1 MPIDD
6 LPDQVRLYLDE
17 IADCLWSGNAVV
29 MVGAGFSRNAKP
41 VSSTCAAF
49 PSWQELGDIFFEKL
63 YGRCPSQSNA
73 RYLNVLKLA
82 DQVEASFRRSG
93 LNKLLCKA
101 IPDLMYEPSPL
112 HSDLLDLPWEDVF
125 TTNYDTLLERT
136 RTCAILRYYSVVTKK
151 EDLLHQNKPRIVK
164 LHGSFPSH
172 PFVITEEDYRR
183 YPNDHA
189 PFVNTVR
196 QALLENTLC
205 LIGFSG
211 DDPNFLQWIGWI
223 RDHIGSE
230 TTPNIY
236 LVGAFDALDEASKKL
251 LYRRGIVVVDMT
263 ATSVLRRNEEET
275 LDETKHKKALKR
287 FLKYLRNRKPD
298 ALEWPKVSAD
308 ARPWTPNKYREITAE
323 WRRQRGEYPGWV
335 VVSKGQR
342 HSLWSYTED
351 WLSHLSEMSAVARD
365 QLRTPLDLDLAFEL
379 AWRLDRCL
387 VPLIGE
393 LPSFLEDVA
402 EKYSNPTLSLP
413 GNTHWTRAM
422 VFEAVANIR
431 LWLLRHYRETGL
443 TEKWQGIKNAMINE
457 DLKSLPPELRAK
469 FQLEEA
475 LQALFCFDPAEAK
488 RLLVDNWQ
496 SNNSLPFWEAK
507 RAALMAELGESA
519 VARLILKASLS
530 AIREQLGLN
539 PVTDDYTLVSQE
551 SIVMLLRWVVERSGE
566 NDSNLFNEMS
576 ERWNALAQY
585 KCDPRREIESLSAR
599 LQHPAVRWQL
609 ESQTHSFDLGR
620 VTQTF
625 HFNRFDE
632 EALAAYNMLRMYEDI
647 GMPYRIENT
656 TFVQEVK
663 STLPRLR
670 LYSPHLAL
678 VNIVRLGNAKAADEL
693 FDREYLAGL
702 NRDEVDSLFKIYL
715 PAFERTISMTNE
727 SDSLEAKTF
736 KSLAETLPEVFSRL
750 CYKCSSEYRR
760 KLAEILLVIYK
771 LNPEKRRMFTEI
783 RQFAYRLFN
792 SMSFKERLSLVPS
805 LINSPVP
812 DHLSEVER
820 IRQEFVN
827 PLVWINRAEL
837 PRGEEQPLM
846 IQEERIDE
854 LFNQLTS
861 STQHHDWTMTL
872 LAWLHE
878 WGKLNEQQSERLGR
892 MLWNSVEAPRVPA
905 VIGYYSFEC
914 INKLPHPEDIDPQQ
928 RVKEHLR
935 LMIYERMGG
944 SRLDN
949 VLEKFLEELEKSVE
963 VVQWSKTEA
972 LEFVAQFLIWWHR
985 HKHLLNHR
993 DPGPFGPPAEHTK
1006 RTIRKIVHALSAIF
1020 LHLPDN
1026 SEEDTGPLREFLL
1039 ELARHN
1045 IPTKVSDVA
1054 ILSNVA
1060 EVREELLEQVK
1071 KALLENDRDI
1081 VIDALYAA
1089 RVLARK
1095 LVNEESTG
1103 EFAPIAMILVQ
1114 GVQWRHRPALA
1125 YRLLIVA
1132 DLVKEQ
1138 HWFLSLDVLAA
1149 LLAGLEKIAEETSS
1163 GIRGNDEG
1171 GVITIRAS
1179 AASLAFALSEY
1190 YQESGLG
1197 EPTEIQRW
1205 REICSDP
1212 NEFSEVKNSWLITSG

>member
-41 VSSTCAAF
+41 VSSTTATF

-63 YGRCPSQSNA
+63 YGSCPSQSNA

-82 DQVEASFRRSG
+82 DQVEAIFSRPVLS
-93 LNKLLCKA
+93 KLLRNA

-112 HSDLLDLPWEDVF
+112 HSNLLNLPWKDVF
-125 TTNYDTLLERT
+125 TTNYDTLLERA
-136 RTCAILRYYSVVTKK
+136 RTSAILRYYSVVTKK
-151 EDLLHQNKPRIVK
+151 EDLLHQNQPRIVK
-164 LHGSFPSH
+164 LHGSLPSS
-172 PFVITEEDYRR
+172 PFIITEEDYRR

-223 RDHIGSE
+223 RDHIGQE

-236 LVGAFDALDEASKKL
+236 LVGAFNTLDDANKIL
-251 LYRRGIVVVDMT
+251 LKRRGIVVVNMT
-263 ATSVLRRNEEET
+263 DPSIPGTN
-275 LDETKHKKALKR
+275 HKKALDK
-287 FLKYLRNRKPD
+287 FLKYLRDRKPG
-298 ALEWPKVSAD
+298 ALEWPTGSD
-308 ARPWTPNKYREITAE
+308 NARSWAPNRYREITAE

-335 VVSKGQR
+335 VVPKGQR
-342 HSLWSYTED
+342 HSLWSDTED
-351 WLSHLSEMSAVARD
+351 WLSYLSEMSVAARA
-365 QLRTPLDLDLAFEL
+365 QLETFLDLDLAFEL

-387 VPLIGE
+387 VPLIGKF
-393 LPSFLEDVA
+393 PSFLEDVA

-413 GNTHWTRAM
+413 ENTHWTRAM
-422 VFEAVANIR
+422 IFEAVANIR
-431 LWLLRHYRETGL
+431 LWLLRYYRETGL
-443 TEKWQGIKNAMINE
+443 SEKWQGVKNAMVNE
-457 DLKSLPPELRAK
+457 DLESLPPELRAK

-475 LQALFCFDPAEAK
+475 LQALFRFDPAEAK
-488 RLLVDNWQ
+488 WLLVDNWQ

-539 PVTDDYTLVSQE
+539 PVANDYTLVSQE

-599 LQHPAVRWQL
+599 LQHPAVRWQP

-620 VTQTF
+620 VINTF
-625 HFNRFDE
+625 HFGGFDE
-632 EALAAYNMLRMYEDI
+632 EALVAYNMLRMYEDI

-670 LYSPHLAL
+670 LYSPHWAL

-693 FDREYLAGL
+693 FDREYLASL
-702 NRDEVDSLFKIYL
+702 NRDEVDSLFEIYL
-715 PAFERTISMTNE
+715 PAFERTISMINE

-750 CYKCSSEYRR
+750 CYKCSPEYRR

-792 SMSFKERLSLVPS
+792 SMSFEERLSLVPS

-812 DHLSEVER
+812 DHLSEVKT

-827 PLVWINRAEL
+827 PLIWINRAEL
-837 PRGEEQPLM
+837 PRGEEQPPM

-861 STQHHDWTMTL
+861 STQHRDWTMTS
-872 LAWLHE
+872 LAWLYE

-892 MLWNSVEAPRVPA
+892 MLWDGVEAPRVPA

-935 LMIYERMGG
+935 LMINERMAN
-944 SRLDN
+944 SRADDA
-949 VLEKFLEELEKSVE
+949 LEELEGSAG
-963 VVQWSKTEA
+963 VVQWSKAEA
-972 LEFVAQFLIWWHR
+972 LEFVAQFLIWWHE

-993 DPGPFGPPAEHTK
+993 DPEPFGPPAERTK
-1006 RTIRKIVHALSAIF
+1006 CTIRKIVHALSAIF

-1026 SEEDTGPLREFLL
+1026 AEQDTGPLREFLL

-1045 IPTKVSDVA
+1045 IPTKVLDVA

-1060 EVREELLEQVK
+1060 EVRGELLEQVK

-1081 VIDALYAA
+1081 VVDALYAA

-1095 LVNEESTG
+1095 LVNEGSTG

-1114 GVQWRHRPALA
+1114 GVQWRHRPALVD
-1125 YRLLIVA
+1125 RLLIIA

-1138 HWFLSLDVLAA
+1138 HRFLSLDVLAA

-1163 GIRGNDEG
+1163 GIRDNDEG

-1212 NEFSEVKNSWLITSG
+1212 NEFSEVKNSWPITSG